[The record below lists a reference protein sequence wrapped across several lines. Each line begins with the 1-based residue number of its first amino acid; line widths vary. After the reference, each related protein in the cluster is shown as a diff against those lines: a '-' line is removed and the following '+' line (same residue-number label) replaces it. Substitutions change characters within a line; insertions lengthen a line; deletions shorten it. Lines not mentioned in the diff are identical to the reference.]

1 MSALVEKRPALPF
14 RRSVGQERMSFVRRL
29 MGALGAGMAPR
40 HGVEIGD
47 RFIKTD
53 GQYQSVWTVRQVVH
67 FEGIPPHARLMP
79 DQGVH
84 LGYRT
89 IAVSVLH
96 DPDFYRR
103 VTAPAD
109 GRSRGGGSR

>member
-1 MSALVEKRPALPF
+1 
-14 RRSVGQERMSFVRRL
+14 MSFVRRL
-29 MGALGAGMAPR
+29 MGALGAGMAAR
-40 HGVEIGD
+40 QGVEIGD

-67 FEGIPPHARLMP
+67 FEGIPPHARLVP
-79 DQGVH
+79 DQGAH

-109 GRSRGGGSR
+109 GRSRGSAPY